1 MDFKRYAYCPGC
13 TIDQQYV
20 DGVSITHGRPQNIS
34 GHWQQQVVPTTCT
47 VLAAMILIFHS
58 LHMLDMISF
67 AKLKVITLTLLGI
80 DYGMEVDVYLLLHDA
95 VIRVPGSV
103 RISLKLLV
111 MTLSFESV
119 QMKNETMK
127 MFILNMLN
135 FTFNKTNFC

>member
-1 MDFKRYAYCPGC
+1 MAVLEN
-13 TIDQQYV
+13 T
-20 DGVSITHGRPQNIS
+20 S
-34 GHWQQQVVPTTCT
+34 GHWQQQVVITTCT

-67 AKLKVITLTLLGI
+67 AKLKIITLILLGI
-80 DYGMEVDVYLLLHDA
+80 DYGMDMTVYLLLHDA

-103 RISLKLLV
+103 RISLRLLV

-127 MFILNMLN
+127 MFILNMY
-135 FTFNKTNFC
+135 FTFNKTNFF